1 MEQRNG
7 KKYSGAMDNG
17 AKQWNSALV
26 QWQKVQWCIGA
37 MQWNSALAQWQKVH
51 TMAESALIETLQRES
66 ECVTRIRSAAAFQG

>member
-26 QWQKVQWCIGA
+26 
-37 MQWNSALAQWQKVH
+37 QWQKVH

>member
-26 QWQKVQWCIGA
+26 QWQKVQRCNA
-37 MQWNSALAQWQKVH
+37 STHN
-51 TMAESALIETLQRES
+51 ESALIETLQRES